1 MFKILKKQVLTPEI
15 KLMVIDAPRV
25 ARKAK
30 AGQFVILRINDQG
43 ERIPLT
49 IADFDPEKG
58 TVTIIFQEVGKT
70 TMMLGEMEAGD
81 TILDFVGPLGKEM
94 EEKNFGHV
102 VCVGGGVGIAPTF
115 PKARALKEA
124 GNRVTSIIGARTA
137 SMLFWEDKMREVSDK
152 LYVTTD
158 DGSYGEKGFVTT
170 VLERVL
176 EQEKVDLVIAVGP
189 VMMMKM
195 TSLLTKKHG
204 VPTLVSLNPIMV
216 DGTGMCG
223 CCRVSVNGQCKFT
236 CVDGPIFDGHAVD
249 FDELL
254 SRQRIYLEEEK
265 RALEKYLATRAKEE
279 AHYAE

>member
-1 MFKILKKQVLTPEI
+1 VFKILKKQVLTPEI